1 MASIQKRTSPVKF
14 AHLAEKSGKGSI
26 SNLSTKVSA
35 AGVPTCGCLAKNLG
49 FTIDCTATADIE
61 AKYDALVANCLTDC
75 SSASCAENFAF
86 IEAHHDFCLHDQV
99 PKEVEVGFHDLEEVC
114 AKQCDIGRLKDPDHS
129 VCPDMTCPDEA
140 GVVQVVN
147 DLFAL
152 GCKDTCTND
161 NACGENFRKLRLIHD
176 VCPALDDKAFE
187 WAGIFP
193 ISGTSTTW
201 LMQKVD
207 GSYADP
213 AMKVVF
219 IPVAANEVTAAK
231 LEELENVGS
240 NLLSPVTGTCDVVNS
255 GATITPVA
263 DGSCFDLTVDASSD
277 DSTFIINTDGIVGLA
292 VYAQHVPLEFE
303 RDLHYLY
310 DTALAVGADTNAA
323 RDTAGANVEPSFWE
337 GPWGWEWVGV
347 FPISG
352 DSTTWLMQKVDG
364 AYADPSMKLVLLPT
378 TTADLYKTMQDSM
391 TSVFSDMLTG
401 DGCTAVAEGGSITP
415 VAGGSCFELTND
427 DSKTDSTFVID
438 TSAADLTGLVVFA
451 QHVPTEFERDL
462 HYLYDTAKAV
472 GADTNDA
479 RDTAG
484 ANVEPVAQEGGGG
497 GHSHGHR
504 RLSKMQRRL
513 LDVDAAL
520 HDFED
525 PCDAVGC
532 YIEPEG
538 CSDTVDLTSRSD
550 LQVRAAKKCH
560 QSWFIEGEGG
570 REVGRSVSI
579 LGSQPSRSFF

>member
-1 MASIQKRTSPVKF
+1 MEET
-14 AHLAEKSGKGSI
+14 L
-26 SNLSTKVSA
+26 
-35 AGVPTCGCLAKNLG
+35 
-49 FTIDCTATADIE
+49 DCTQTAEIE
-61 AKYDALVANCLTDC
+61 GAYDFLVANCLKCC
-75 SSASCAENFAF
+75 SSKECEEAFAF
-86 IEAHHDFCLHDQV
+86 VEAHHDFCLHDQV

-152 GCKDTCTND
+152 GCKDTCTDD
-161 NACGENFRKLRLIHD
+161 NACGENFRKLRFIHD

-310 DTALAVGADTNAA
+310 DTDKAVGADTNDA

-401 DGCTAVAEGGSITP
+401 DGCTVVAEGGSITP

-538 CSDTVDLTSRSD
+538 CTDTPEMTSLAD
-550 LQVRAAKKCH
+550 LQDRADKKCH
-560 QSWFIEGEGG
+560 HSWFTEVEVG
-570 REVGRSVSI
+570 REVGRSVKV
-579 LGSQPSRSFF
+579 LGSQPSRSSFSAVSKSNFASRLETE

>member
-1 MASIQKRTSPVKF
+1 MEET
-14 AHLAEKSGKGSI
+14 L
-26 SNLSTKVSA
+26 
-35 AGVPTCGCLAKNLG
+35 
-49 FTIDCTATADIE
+49 DCTQTAEIE
-61 AKYDALVANCLTDC
+61 GAYDFLVANCLKCC
-75 SSASCAENFAF
+75 SSKECEEAFAF
-86 IEAHHDFCLHDQV
+86 VEAHHDFCLHDQV

-161 NACGENFRKLRLIHD
+161 NACGENFRKLRFIHD

-310 DTALAVGADTNAA
+310 DTALAVGADTN
-323 RDTAGANVEPSFWE
+323 
-337 GPWGWEWVGV
+337 
-347 FPISG
+347 
-352 DSTTWLMQKVDG
+352 
-364 AYADPSMKLVLLPT
+364 
-378 TTADLYKTMQDSM
+378 
-391 TSVFSDMLTG
+391 
-401 DGCTAVAEGGSITP
+401 
-415 VAGGSCFELTND
+415 
-427 DSKTDSTFVID
+427 
-438 TSAADLTGLVVFA
+438 
-451 QHVPTEFERDL
+451 
-462 HYLYDTAKAV
+462 
-472 GADTNDA
+472 DA

-532 YIEPEG
+532 YIEVEG
-538 CSDTVDLTSRSD
+538 CTDSPDLTSRAD
-550 LQVRAAKKCH
+550 LQDRADKKCH
-560 QSWFIEGEGG
+560 HSWFTEVEVG
-570 REVGRSVSI
+570 REVGRSVKV
-579 LGSQPSRSFF
+579 LGSQPSRSSFSAVSKSNFASRLETE